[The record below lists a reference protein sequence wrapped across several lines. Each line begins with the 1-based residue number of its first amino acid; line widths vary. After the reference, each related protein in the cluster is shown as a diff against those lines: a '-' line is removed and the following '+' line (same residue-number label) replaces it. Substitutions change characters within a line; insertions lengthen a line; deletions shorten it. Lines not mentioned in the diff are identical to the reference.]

1 MNNEYF
7 ELINSKEWMDFYN
20 YCNVGIFKQIDFFR
34 YEDVHTNYLAS
45 LFKKDNVF
53 QLDTKPLE
61 LLIELLKTRE
71 DEKTRY
77 KLSNIDFNR
86 DIITKASTY
95 TQRPIAK
102 GRLDLLIDFS
112 ISNKEYNIILEN
124 KLLSS
129 EGEKQ
134 TEKYQEYFEG
144 KHDDIEYIY
153 VFLSLEEL

>member
-86 DIITKASTY
+86 DIITEANTD
-95 TQRPIAK
+95 TQIPIAK

-112 ISNKEYNIILEN
+112 DCFNSIYSSFKPLMFSSLLISYLPP
-124 KLLSS
+124 
-129 EGEKQ
+129 
-134 TEKYQEYFEG
+134 
-144 KHDDIEYIY
+144 
-153 VFLSLEEL
+153 